1 MSIQEIENRI
11 IAEAEAEASK
21 IKREAEAKIQQLES
35 VHAQKKEEVK
45 NELMQEA
52 QRKAEEVKK
61 SYLIP
66 ARLKARKALLEE
78 KQKILGEI
86 YSEIKKEKKLSAAE
100 ISIIR
105 EGTEVKAA
113 HILFGTL
120 RPAQGKL
127 RNE

>member
-1 MSIQEIENRI
+1 MSIQEIERRI

-21 IKREAEAKIQQLES
+21 IKREAEVKIQQLERG
-35 VHAQKKEEVK
+35 HAQKKEEVK
-45 NELMQEA
+45 NELMREA

-86 YSEIKKEKKLSAAE
+86 YNEIKNEKKLSAAE
-100 ISIIR
+100 ISRIR
-105 EGTEVKAA
+105 EETEVKAA
-113 HILFGTL
+113 HILFE
-120 RPAQGKL
+120 KL
-127 RNE
+127 K